1 MTRARRWLVASAVLA
16 LLLALLAYWASR
28 PQTVSKLVLS
38 QIGDALGLEITA
50 GDKSQYSLEG
60 GPRLVLRDV
69 VARAPGAPRPLL
81 RAARVDV
88 AVPWATVRAAGKKLD
103 FKRVELDAP
112 VLDVPMLQAWL
123 ASLPPSEQ
131 VTPTLSNGLQVR
143 DGRVLG
149 DGWSLDALRLDV
161 PRVLPDKS
169 VDARMAGRYVAAGTR
184 VPFDLALTMVKPAND
199 AGVGVHGTATLEQGD
214 LRIPA
219 TIRVSGPLHVGD
231 ETRGDKIRIA
241 PLRLSAAARYVQG
254 DTDLPF
260 AFALNGPLR
269 IKDGAV
275 SLSPAGIA
283 VRGKGV
289 VPQLDAR
296 AAFAYTK
303 QAALHIDGVLAT
315 WPEAWPALPPP
326 IGASASPLPVVLD
339 YAGPFDFSS
348 IARLQLTRDD
358 TRFDGRFK
366 LPDVLAWIDADTTD
380 ASPLPP
386 LSGRITTPTLD
397 VAGAILEGV
406 DVRLHDPALDAAAP

>member
-28 PQTVSKLVLS
+28 PQYVSKLVLS

-50 GDKSQYSLEG
+50 SDKSQYSLEG
-60 GPRLVLRDV
+60 GPRLVLHDV

-88 AVPWATVRAAGKKLD
+88 AVPWTTVRSGGKQLD

-112 VLDVPMLQAWL
+112 VLDLPMLQAWL
-123 ASLPPSEQ
+123 ASRPASEQ
-131 VTPTLSNGLQVR
+131 ATPTLSDGLQVR

-149 DGWSLDALRLDV
+149 DGWSLDALRFDV

-169 VDARMAGRYVAAGTR
+169 VDARVAGRYVAAGTR
-184 VPFDLALTMVKPAND
+184 VPFDLSLTMVKPAND
-199 AGVGVHGTATLEQGD
+199 AGVGVHGTATLEQDD

-219 TIRVSGPLHVGD
+219 TVRASGPLHVG
-231 ETRGDKIRIA
+231 EEIRIA
-241 PLRLSAAARYVQG
+241 PLRMSVAARYVQG

-269 IKDGAV
+269 IADGAV
-275 SLSPAGIA
+275 ALSPAGIA

-296 AAFAYTK
+296 AAFAYTN
-303 QAALHIDGVLAT
+303 QAALHVDGVLAT

-326 IGASASPLPVVLD
+326 IGASTSPLPVVLD

-358 TRFDGRFK
+358 TRFDGRFR
-366 LPDVLAWIDADTTD
+366 LPDVLAWIEATD

-386 LSGRITTPTLD
+386 LRGRITTPTLD
-397 VAGAILEGV
+397 IAGAILEGV
-406 DVRLHDPALDAAAP
+406 DVRLHDPALDTAAP

>member
-1 MTRARRWLVASAVLA
+1 VRCGFCHRA
-16 LLLALLAYWASR
+16 
-28 PQTVSKLVLS
+28 
-38 QIGDALGLEITA
+38 
-50 GDKSQYSLEG
+50 
-60 GPRLVLRDV
+60 
-69 VARAPGAPRPLL
+69 
-81 RAARVDV
+81 
-88 AVPWATVRAAGKKLD
+88 
-103 FKRVELDAP
+103 
-112 VLDVPMLQAWL
+112 
-123 ASLPPSEQ
+123 
-131 VTPTLSNGLQVR
+131 
-143 DGRVLG
+143 
-149 DGWSLDALRLDV
+149 
-161 PRVLPDKS
+161 
-169 VDARMAGRYVAAGTR
+169 
-184 VPFDLALTMVKPAND
+184 
-199 AGVGVHGTATLEQGD
+199 
-214 LRIPA
+214 
-219 TIRVSGPLHVGD
+219 SGPLHVGD

-241 PLRLSAAARYVQG
+241 PLRLSVAARYVQG

-269 IKDGAV
+269 VKDGAV
-275 SLSPAGIA
+275 ALSPAGIA

-326 IGASASPLPVVLD
+326 IGASTSPLPVVLD

-406 DVRLHDPALDAAAP
+406 DVRLHDPALDTAAP